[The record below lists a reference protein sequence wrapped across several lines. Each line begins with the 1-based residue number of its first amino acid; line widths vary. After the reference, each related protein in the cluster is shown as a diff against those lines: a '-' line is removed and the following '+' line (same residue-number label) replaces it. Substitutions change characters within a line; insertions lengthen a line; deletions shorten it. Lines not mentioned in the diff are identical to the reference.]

1 MGLQID
7 SDDPR
12 QLSFFPELEGS
23 ASIPSLS
30 TLPEFDQALSNL
42 IKMSDL
48 GAFIQ
53 LHIQGLE
60 KGYSINLMD
69 MNIPAD
75 FIKLPTNYS
84 ALNIHL
90 FPIEIRHQLKKFT
103 YDIKAFFNRKN
114 SFRTS
119 FGYFLFRSHFS
130 QWKQF
135 IEGQRNKIIDY
146 LTDTLG
152 RGKYGQFYL
161 KQLKVGNDH
170 IKSLADITAPWE
182 FRETILLKDVEA
194 TRKTIATEG
203 LTLHTLKATELDFPF
218 LSLILKTQHIPLVL
232 HQYLHQVQIHFVFKT
247 IHLEYLSDININT
260 IEDIRQLT
268 EHL

>member
-1 MGLQID
+1 MGFQID
-7 SDDPR
+7 SEDPR
-12 QLSFFPELEGS
+12 QLSFFPELEEH
-23 ASIPSLS
+23 ASLPSLS
-30 TLPEFDQALSNL
+30 TLPEFDRALGNL

-60 KGYSINLMD
+60 KGYSLNLRE
-69 MNIPAD
+69 MNIPED
-75 FIKLPTNYS
+75 FLKLPPNYS
-84 ALNIHL
+84 TLNIHL

-135 IEGQRNKIIDY
+135 IEHQRQIIIDY
-146 LTDTLG
+146 LSDALG
-152 RGKYGQFYL
+152 HGKYGQLFL
-161 KQLKVGNDH
+161 SQLKTGNAH
-170 IKSLADITAPWE
+170 FKSLADITAPWE
-182 FRETILLKDVEA
+182 FRDTILLKDVEA
-194 TRKTIATEG
+194 TRRQIGEEG
-203 LTLHTLKATELDFPF
+203 LTLHTLKPTDIDFPF
-218 LSLILKTQHIPLVL
+218 LSLILRTQHIPLVL
-232 HQYLHQVQIHFVFKT
+232 HQYLQQIQIHFVFKT

-268 EHL
+268 DRL